1 MANVGFPLKLYRQW
15 NKCKKKELSVHR
27 FSNVHVK
34 LLRISLLLLLEC
46 KSNGLFSFSTQF
58 PWINSLNEKTS
69 STKYLP
75 TYPLRRIPMK
85 MMSLEMISYVDD
97 SAPKQDD
104 FYISKDA
111 VLLFDGFVSW
121 ILTRDRAEEACFKS
135 CHVFQKSWVLLA
147 LNLNTH
153 L

>member
-1 MANVGFPLKLYRQW
+1 
-15 NKCKKKELSVHR
+15 
-27 FSNVHVK
+27 
-34 LLRISLLLLLEC
+34 
-46 KSNGLFSFSTQF
+46 
-58 PWINSLNEKTS
+58 
-69 STKYLP
+69 
-75 TYPLRRIPMK
+75 MK

-135 CHVFQKSWVLLA
+135 CHVFQKS
-147 LNLNTH
+147 
-153 L
+153 